1 MKNYLALA
9 RVSSEEQEHGFSLDI
24 QEDALREWAAKN
36 NASIAKMYRVAETAH
51 KSEKRKTFHEMIDYA
66 RNNKERVH
74 GLLFYKVD
82 RAARNMKDWIDLVD
96 LRDKHGIEIVCIT
109 EPFDQSRPAN
119 STPTCSLLSASSTV
133 TSFQS
138 AQPKA

>member
-36 NASIAKMYRVAETAH
+36 NANIAKMYRVAETAH
-51 KSEKRKTFHEMIDYA
+51 KSEKRKTFHEMIAHA
-66 RNNKERVH
+66 RKNKSDVD

-82 RAARNMKDWIDLVD
+82 RAARNLKDWTDLVE
-96 LRDKHGIEIVCIT
+96 LRDKYGI
-109 EPFDQSRPAN
+109 
-119 STPTCSLLSASSTV
+119 
-133 TSFQS
+133 
-138 AQPKA
+138 